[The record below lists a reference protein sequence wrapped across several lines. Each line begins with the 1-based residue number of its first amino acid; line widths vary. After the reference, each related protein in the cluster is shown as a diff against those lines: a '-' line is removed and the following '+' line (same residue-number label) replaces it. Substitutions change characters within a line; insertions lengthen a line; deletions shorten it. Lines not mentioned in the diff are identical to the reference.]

1 MKKMVKEIKNM
12 IEWKKYIM
20 TNSFNY
26 GFRLSMMMQPDMKV
40 IDHRVVDGIEV
51 DIIYCPEV
59 LCSSGY
65 IIAGMLTLN
74 NNGQMNKVILVDDHF
89 KELSTDTQN
98 FIIDHEIGHLIY
110 DHRGG
115 NVAKRILGF
124 NELILQEIEAD
135 AYASDKNGKLKAMR
149 SIREIYQMLPID
161 SRIAC
166 VKEWKMRYKA
176 IKAYTA

>member
-1 MKKMVKEIKNM
+1 MKKMVEEIKKAVD
-12 IEWKKYIM
+12 WKKYIM

-26 GFRLSMMMQPDMKV
+26 GYRLSMMMQPDMKV
-40 IDHRVVDGIEV
+40 IDHRVVNDIEV

-65 IIAGMLTLN
+65 IIAGMFTLN
-74 NNGQMNKVILVDDHF
+74 NNGQMNKVILIDDHF
-89 KELSTDTQN
+89 KELSADTQN
-98 FIIDHEIGHLIY
+98 FIIDHEIGHLILA
-110 DHRGG
+110 HRG
-115 NVAKRILGF
+115 NVIKRIIGS
-124 NELILQEIEAD
+124 NESILKEIEAD